1 LNMRVLLHILTRP
14 DDSFARE
21 IIARQQQQSAGE
33 NKTVAD
39 LTQPQP
45 DYKEL
50 LENIFAAE
58 SVQVW

>member
-1 LNMRVLLHILTRP
+1 MRLLLHILTRP
-14 DDSFARE
+14 DDALARE
-21 IIARQQQQSAGE
+21 IITRQQGGGE
-33 NKTVAD
+33 NKTVVAD

-50 LENIFAAE
+50 LDNIFAAE

>member
-1 LNMRVLLHILTRP
+1 MRIILHILTRA
-14 DDSFARE
+14 DDDLAQE
-21 IIARQQQQSAGE
+21 VIERQQGGGE
-33 NKTVAD
+33 NKVVMAD

>member
-1 LNMRVLLHILTRP
+1 MRVLLHILTRP
-14 DDSFARE
+14 DDPLARE
-21 IIARQQQQSAGE
+21 VINRQQGGGE
-33 NKTVAD
+33 NKIVVAD
-39 LTQPQP
+39 LTRPQP

>member
-1 LNMRVLLHILTRP
+1 MRLLLHILTRP
-14 DDSFARE
+14 DDALARQ
-21 IIARQQQQSAGE
+21 IIARQQGGGE
-33 NKTVAD
+33 NKTVVAD

-50 LENIFAAE
+50 LENIFAAD

>member
-1 LNMRVLLHILTRP
+1 MRILLHILTRP
-14 DDSFARE
+14 DDPLARE
-21 IIARQQQQSAGE
+21 IITRQQSGGK
-33 NKTVAD
+33 NKTLVAD
-39 LTQPQP
+39 LTKPQP